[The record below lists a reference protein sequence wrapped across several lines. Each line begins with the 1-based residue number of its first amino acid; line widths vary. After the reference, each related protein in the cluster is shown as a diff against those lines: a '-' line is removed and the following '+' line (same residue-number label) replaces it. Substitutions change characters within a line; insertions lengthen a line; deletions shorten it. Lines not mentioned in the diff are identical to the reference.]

1 MRFPKLSVIILGAI
15 FVTLCAR
22 PALPSPA
29 HAASVSSG
37 SVSVLTQHNN
47 TDRTG
52 VNPNETILNTSN
64 VNTNSFGLLFKLY
77 VDGQIYAQPLYVP
90 NLTIAGGVHNVVF
103 VATMHNYVYAFDADT
118 PGPPLWRT
126 NQLGTPIPLANNQQ
140 GIPANQQIGWACGS
154 GTYTDIVDA
163 VGIVSTPVIDPA
175 SNTMYL
181 IATNKDGDNSFHHR
195 LHALDLATGQ
205 DKLAPQ
211 DIQAAYPGIGADS
224 VNGQVPFDNQ
234 TQLQRAALLLSHG
247 TIYAAFAGYCDTP
260 PYHELTDWFM
270 PYNVQTLDNN
280 DLDISSSGAV
290 LIPNSNYFFGGGKE
304 GKLYLLNRGALGH
317 FTADSTAQAQA
328 VQSFQVTRNDDGIV
342 RNIHGGP
349 VFWQGPTSAYAYVWG
364 EQDSF
369 KAFRFDYNTNRFDTT
384 PASQSTMLDPTGCG
398 GVCMPGAA
406 LSLSSNGSAPGSGI
420 IWTSLPLTGDAA
432 HYVRPGVLRAFDAT
446 DLSHE
451 LWDSEQNLAD
461 HVDTFAKFS
470 APTIANGH
478 VYLATFSGY
487 LAVYGL
493 RGSSTP
499 VPASG
504 ACPSGWTCADIG
516 SPTIAGGQSL
526 SNGAWTV
533 QGAGGDIW
541 NGADQFHYVWQAL
554 NGDGNLSARVTS
566 QTNTDVWAKAGLML
580 RQSADPGAPFYDVLL
595 TPGNGV
601 NVQYRATAGANAVQ
615 VTGTPATP
623 PVYVRVARTGNAF
636 TAYTS
641 ADGVT

>member
-52 VNPNETILNTSN
+52 VNPNETVLNTSN

-126 NQLGTPIPLANNQQ
+126 NQLGTPIPLTNNQQ
-140 GIPANQQIGWACGS
+140 GIPASQQVGWACGS

-247 TIYAAFAGYCDTP
+247 TI
-260 PYHELTDWFM
+260 
-270 PYNVQTLDNN
+270 
-280 DLDISSSGAV
+280 
-290 LIPNSNYFFGGGKE
+290 
-304 GKLYLLNRGALGH
+304 
-317 FTADSTAQAQA
+317 
-328 VQSFQVTRNDDGIV
+328 
-342 RNIHGGP
+342 
-349 VFWQGPTSAYAYVWG
+349 
-364 EQDSF
+364 
-369 KAFRFDYNTNRFDTT
+369 
-384 PASQSTMLDPTGCG
+384 
-398 GVCMPGAA
+398 
-406 LSLSSNGSAPGSGI
+406 
-420 IWTSLPLTGDAA
+420 
-432 HYVRPGVLRAFDAT
+432 
-446 DLSHE
+446 
-451 LWDSEQNLAD
+451 
-461 HVDTFAKFS
+461 
-470 APTIANGH
+470 
-478 VYLATFSGY
+478 
-487 LAVYGL
+487 
-493 RGSSTP
+493 
-499 VPASG
+499 
-504 ACPSGWTCADIG
+504 
-516 SPTIAGGQSL
+516 
-526 SNGAWTV
+526 
-533 QGAGGDIW
+533 
-541 NGADQFHYVWQAL
+541 
-554 NGDGNLSARVTS
+554 
-566 QTNTDVWAKAGLML
+566 
-580 RQSADPGAPFYDVLL
+580 
-595 TPGNGV
+595 
-601 NVQYRATAGANAVQ
+601 
-615 VTGTPATP
+615 
-623 PVYVRVARTGNAF
+623 
-636 TAYTS
+636 
-641 ADGVT
+641 

>member
-1 MRFPKLSVIILGAI
+1 MRFPKLSIIIAG
-15 FVTLCAR
+15 TLLASLLVG
-22 PALPSPA
+22 PGLPLRA
-29 HAASVSSG
+29 HAG
-37 SVSVLTQHNN
+37 STTTVSVLTQHNN

-77 VDGQIYAQPLYVP
+77 VNGQIYAQPLYVP
-90 NLTIAGGVHNVVF
+90 NMTIAGAVHNVVF

-154 GTYTDIVDA
+154 GTYTDIVGA

-181 IATNKDGDNSFHHR
+181 IATNKDGDGSFHHR

-205 DKLAPQ
+205 DKLTPR
-211 DIQAAYPGIGADS
+211 DIQASYPGNGADS
-224 VNGQVPFDNQ
+224 VIGQVPFDNQ
-234 TQLQRAALLLSHG
+234 TELQRAGLLLSHG

-260 PYHELTDWFM
+260 PYHGWVLGFNATDLSLNSAFNDTPNGGSPTGFDGAGIWQSGLGPAADADGNVYVGTGNGLSDAINGKADYGDSYLKLSPTLQLTDWFM

-349 VFWQGPTSAYAYVWG
+349 VFWQEPTSAYAYVWG

-369 KAFRFDYNTNRFDTT
+369 KAFWFDYNTNRFDTT

-398 GVCMPGAA
+398 GVCMPVRRSRSRPMAA
-406 LSLSSNGSAPGSGI
+406 RRAAASSGRRCRSPE
-420 IWTSLPLTGDAA
+420 T
-432 HYVRPGVLRAFDAT
+432 RPT
-446 DLSHE
+446 M
-451 LWDSEQNLAD
+451 
-461 HVDTFAKFS
+461 
-470 APTIANGH
+470 
-478 VYLATFSGY
+478 
-487 LAVYGL
+487 
-493 RGSSTP
+493 SS
-499 VPASG
+499 PAS
-504 ACPSGWTCADIG
+504 CAR
-516 SPTIAGGQSL
+516 ST
-526 SNGAWTV
+526 
-533 QGAGGDIW
+533 
-541 NGADQFHYVWQAL
+541 
-554 NGDGNLSARVTS
+554 R
-566 QTNTDVWAKAGLML
+566 
-580 RQSADPGAPFYDVLL
+580 
-595 TPGNGV
+595 
-601 NVQYRATAGANAVQ
+601 
-615 VTGTPATP
+615 
-623 PVYVRVARTGNAF
+623 RT
-636 TAYTS
+636 
-641 ADGVT
+641 